1 MKIQRLI
8 VTSALALAIA
18 FLSATSASAQF
29 GVGAGLNFNNLDDID
44 AGSSSATLDQS
55 TGYHFG
61 VSLSLGSGPLTI
73 RPGVFYHRIG
83 SYDFAGG
90 EELDLSAVEVPID
103 LRLTVVPMPLADI
116 FVLAA
121 PVVTFPQSGDFDEA
135 VRDVS
140 LSADIGAGVDIG
152 LPGAGISLVPELRY
166 SLGVTDY
173 LSEDFQVGSVNV
185 SPVDDERRVSKLMLR
200 LNVMF

>member
-1 MKIQRLI
+1 MQLKRIMHTIAI
-8 VTSALALAIA
+8 VLAATLATG
-18 FLSATSASAQF
+18 TSASAQL
-29 GVGAGLNFNNLDDID
+29 GIGAGLNFNNLDDID

-61 VSLSLGSGPLTI
+61 VSMSLGSGPLTL

-83 SYDFAGG
+83 SYDFTGG

-103 LRLTVVPMPLADI
+103 VRLTVVPLPLADVYI
-116 FVLAA
+116 LAG
-121 PVVTFPQSGDFDEA
+121 PVATFPRSGDFDEA

-140 LSADIGAGVDIG
+140 LTADVGAGVEIG
-152 LPGAGISLVPELRY
+152 VPGAGISLVPELRY

>member
-1 MKIQRLI
+1 MRFQRNI
-8 VTSALALAIA
+8 VTFAIALAITI
-18 FLSATSASAQF
+18 FSATSASAQL
-29 GVGAGLNFNNLDDID
+29 GIGAGLNFNDLDDID

-61 VSLSLGSGPLTI
+61 VSLSLGSGPLTV

-116 FVLAA
+116 FVLAG

-140 LSADIGAGVDIG
+140 LSADIGAGVDIA

-166 SLGVTDY
+166 SLGMTDY
-173 LSEDFQVGSVNV
+173 LSEDFQVGGVNV